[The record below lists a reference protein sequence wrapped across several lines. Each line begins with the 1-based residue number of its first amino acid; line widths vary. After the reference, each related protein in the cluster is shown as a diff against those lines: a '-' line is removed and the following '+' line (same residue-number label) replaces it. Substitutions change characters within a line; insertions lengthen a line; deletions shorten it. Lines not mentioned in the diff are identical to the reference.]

1 MSEQPQHQSNPFGR
15 KRDEIATLEELL
27 SGINRPIP
35 HDKEAEQLVI
45 GFGIQYPEWLQR
57 NFAAFSPSLF
67 YHEAN
72 RIMAMGCVDL
82 LCEGKPLDPII
93 LTGHLRANGTL
104 ERVGGP
110 AMIMETYSQISAQ
123 SLVEWHLKNLLTLRH
138 QRQLAHALSRGLDAI
153 FCLRPGEEGA
163 LESVIDLTK
172 GLIEEAGH
180 IPGKR
185 LRRLSMEQ
193 AVGMVIDEIDERVK
207 NPDKLPGW
215 PTGFATLDK
224 HMRCLQ
230 KGRVTV
236 FAGMPSDGKSAIMQN
251 CAMGALRAG
260 AKVGWYSLE
269 MPISEQTL
277 RIIAEECGI
286 PNDSLYDG
294 QMNRGQFD
302 ALQSAVRRMKTMGAE
317 LIDTDGATAQD
328 LITDIEKGGY
338 DIAVIDYLQLMEDSS
353 SRKSDTR
360 ENIISGISRR
370 LKRLAVRTGTHIL
383 TASQL
388 NDNGKLRESRAIGQ
402 DADAVMIIQK
412 MPANDPRGLPDG
424 QHDEDAEGYDDT
436 RRLLLGEK
444 NRGGK
449 RGFVIPCHFQGA
461 TFTFKEI
468 L

>member
-1 MSEQPQHQSNPFGR
+1 MSEQPQHQSNLYGV
-15 KRDEIATLEELL
+15 KRGEIEMAENILPKLNKPLPNDEGAEHSLL
-27 SGINRPIP
+27 CYAMQTPGWFTENFTTIHPAMFYKPANRLLWESAV
-35 HDKEAEQLVI
+35 DFFI
-45 GFGIQYPEWLQR
+45 GGGMLD
-57 NFAAFSPSLF
+57 PSL
-67 YHEAN
+67 
-72 RIMAMGCVDL
+72 
-82 LCEGKPLDPII
+82 
-93 LTGHLRANGTL
+93 LTYRLRGEGTL
-104 ERVGGP
+104 EAVGGP
-110 AMIMETYSQISAQ
+110 ARVVEVFTDMQVPGVAVHHVRLLRDMMIARQNIHAHARAMQSLLETPMDNEGTLATILDMSKGIMEEA
-123 SLVEWHLKNLLTLRH
+123 LT
-138 QRQLAHALSRGLDAI
+138 
-153 FCLRPGEEGA
+153 
-163 LESVIDLTK
+163 V
-172 GLIEEAGH
+172 
-180 IPGKR
+180 PGKR
-185 LRRLSMEQ
+185 LKRMTMEQ

-449 RGFVIPCHFQGA
+449 RGFVIPQYFHGA